1 MLLITKENKLITNK
15 LEMNRN
21 FLEHLYNDI
30 SDKRI
35 IKDIKFINEK
45 APKKYATAF
54 TSGEYVLYIDFL
66 YNYSK
71 RILEN
76 ILNNDKESINLLKLI
91 NDSKNVLKKIKN
103 IQEKMDPSIST
114 IFIKN
119 TYKDFYYFS
128 TKILNA
134 LEFKETNEIDIAKTD
149 DNSGSFESRKIA
161 NEINIGKDNYE
172 VLRVAKKTNDF
183 SKKLQP

>member
-54 TSGEYVLYIDFL
+54 TSGEYVLYIDFI

-91 NDSKNVLKKIKN
+91 NDSKNVLKEIKN

-128 TKILNA
+128 TEILEKLKFIKTDEIEISKINLDPESF
-134 LEFKETNEIDIAKTD
+134 EFKKLCKDINLAISNDK
-149 DNSGSFESRKIA
+149 
-161 NEINIGKDNYE
+161 